1 MTDRDIDQTLEV
13 FAQGA
18 SSEIAKAVE
27 DVANEFVAS
36 GGYGSLHMHL
46 ASNETI
52 VKVFTSAAGQMIKEA
67 RRYENPGAV
76 REVLDSHLSKVLDR
90 TLAQQTSH
98 LHAGNVAPHDR
109 EVLCADLQKNMKRV
123 KDAAIR
129 DLMFT

>member
-1 MTDRDIDQTLEV
+1 MPSAFQARVDFREDIGMTDRDIDQTLEV

-76 REVLDSHLSKVLDR
+76 REVLDSHLSK
-90 TLAQQTSH
+90 
-98 LHAGNVAPHDR
+98 
-109 EVLCADLQKNMKRV
+109 
-123 KDAAIR
+123 
-129 DLMFT
+129 